1 MKSFKIIPVLDILN
15 SEAVHAVRGERSNY
29 KPLISKLIKST
40 NPYEIIQHLNSMY
53 SIKNFYIADLDSI
66 IKNNPNLDLLLKI
79 LNIPEIDIIIDPG
92 IKVSKDVLFFSKFN
106 IQKIIIGLET
116 IHSFEVIRESVKLLG
131 VEKIIISIDMYKGKI
146 LSKTESLKHQTPL
159 EIIKKLEL
167 LGVKDLILLDLFRV
181 GQKIGGIP
189 QKYLDIQ
196 NSFNGN
202 LYIGGGVK
210 DFQDVMSYK
219 QHNFSGLL
227 IATALYDGTID
238 IEKLRKFF

>member
-1 MKSFKIIPVLDILN
+1 MTYFKIIPVIDILN
-15 SEAVHAVRGERSNY
+15 SKAVHAVRGERTRY
-29 KPLISKLIKST
+29 QPLESKLFNST
-40 NPYEIIQHLNSMY
+40 NPYEIIQHLNSKY
-53 SIKNFYIADLDSI
+53 SVKYFYIADLDSI
-66 IKNNPNLDLLLKI
+66 IDNNPNLRLLLKI
-79 LNIPEIDIIIDPG
+79 LSISGIKIMIDPG
-92 IKVSKDVLFFSKFN
+92 INSSKDILFFSKFN

-131 VEKIIISIDMYKGKI
+131 EEKIIISIDMYKGKI
-146 LSKTESLKHQTPL
+146 LSKVESLKHQTPL
-159 EIIKKLEL
+159 ELVKKLEL

-189 QKYLDIQ
+189 QEYISIR

-210 DFQDVMSYK
+210 DYKDIIYYK
-219 QHNFSGLL
+219 QNKFSGLL

-238 IEKLRKFF
+238 IEKLKSYF